1 MSVKTDSG
9 KLVGNSLDLEQIAA
23 IFDEAAEVDP
33 TLVVTPGLLK
43 KLAEKY
49 VHPTR
54 YSRKQWLSD
63 MVNGEMSLFD
73 TYPTPSSETKN
84 SKGGTAK
91 AKQAD
96 FLKRLAKWNPD
107 RTFHVQTGRSATIK
121 YLSFA
126 EIYRRWSG
134 NRAVVSATDIHLRK
148 TTVSRL
154 LDMEAL
160 THLNLLPYADEEARS
175 LEMLAMVISTRHNLT
190 DSHSDD
196 MDGSNYCFCGKKLW
210 LAWDTHEGHVKG
222 LEDCDRD
229 HVSGNAAFDMK
240 TFLSLK
246 SAKWFLVSDGQMLF
260 LPGNYAHKVFTIER
274 YIGVGG
280 FYITLPNTLRT
291 VSRWET
297 MGANWETGVGDISES
312 LETEQVVDVV
322 EHTLQMESRL
332 RRKELGE
339 DLVKPALEIWR
350 QSPAA
355 KRKGD
360 TPATDKLVS
369 LMG

>member
-1 MSVKTDSG
+1 MSVQVGSKKVTGITGDS
-9 KLVGNSLDLEQIAA
+9 EWITT
-23 IFDEAAEVDP
+23 IFEEAADVDP
-33 TLVVTPGLLK
+33 TLAIKPSFLNT
-43 KLAEKY
+43 LARKY
-49 VHPTR
+49 IHPTR

-63 MVNGEMSLFD
+63 MVKGEMSLFD
-73 TYPTPSSETKN
+73 SYPTPSSETKN
-84 SKGGTAK
+84 SKGGSAK
-91 AKQAD
+91 KKQAE
-96 FLKRLAKWNPD
+96 FLQRLAKWNPD

-121 YLSFA
+121 YFPFP

-134 NRAVVSATDIHLRK
+134 DRAVVSATDIHLRK

-154 LDMEAL
+154 LDMDAL
-160 THLNLLPYADEEARS
+160 THMNLLPYAGEEARS

-210 LAWDTHEGHVKG
+210 LAWDTHEGHLNG

-229 HVSGNAAFDMK
+229 HVPDNAAFDMK

-280 FYITLPNTLRT
+280 FYVTLPNALRT
-291 VSRWET
+291 VSRWES
-297 MGANWETGVGDISES
+297 MGANWETGVEEVRES
-312 LETEQVVDVV
+312 LETQQVVDVV

-332 RRKELGE
+332 RRKELGVE
-339 DLVKPALEIWR
+339 FVKPALEVWR
-350 QSPAA
+350 KSDTA
-355 KRKGD
+355 KYKGE
-360 TPATDKLVS
+360 TPGTDKLVS
-369 LMG
+369 LMS